1 MDHVWVVGIFSSL
14 SITKNEQQN
23 LKTDCFTW
31 EPARGETVFW
41 VAKYVLGGC

>member
-1 MDHVWVVGIFSSL
+1 MDHVWVVGFFSSL

-31 EPARGETVFW
+31 EAARGETL
-41 VAKYVLGGC
+41 LGGLIR